1 MNTLDELIRYC
12 NEERHLGALLLTGEW
27 GCGKTYLVDRDL
39 ADALHATHFIV
50 RVSFLGIDSVEALND
65 VVRKQYLM
73 VCTPYLGK
81 MKQRKE
87 NMKNGQYFLGAL
99 AKALEAINPIQ
110 GGIASAFV
118 GVDPLEYIP
127 LEPVVE
133 DFHEKKAKKRVVLV
147 FDDLNRSQLDWGKF
161 VGTINEYCENK
172 GFTTIVIGDMEA
184 IRANPKFDTMLYKTV
199 KEKTIARTVRYLPDF
214 QKVVAKILEESEW
227 PSPDYAEFLAENVQ
241 TITDVFCDDASV
253 ANPTIRK
260 YHNLRSLNCALQD
273 FYRLYE
279 ILTEHQ
285 VPEIS
290 RYLYSFIVYILISR
304 NGLNN
309 GGQPYFDYSEEE
321 IEQLYTGYSPDYL
334 PESVIQWVEDG
345 ILDEDRISA
354 DIGQRIQKDELSAV
368 CTEGAEK

>member
-87 NMKNGQYFLGAL
+87 NMKSGQNFLGAL

-133 DFHEKKAKKRVVLV
+133 DFHEKKSKKESCTGLR
-147 FDDLNRSQLDWGKF
+147 RSEPFPAGLGQVCG
-161 VGTINEYCENK
+161 
-172 GFTTIVIGDMEA
+172 
-184 IRANPKFDTMLYKTV
+184 
-199 KEKTIARTVRYLPDF
+199 
-214 QKVVAKILEESEW
+214 
-227 PSPDYAEFLAENVQ
+227 
-241 TITDVFCDDASV
+241 
-253 ANPTIRK
+253 
-260 YHNLRSLNCALQD
+260 YH
-273 FYRLYE
+273 
-279 ILTEHQ
+279 
-285 VPEIS
+285 
-290 RYLYSFIVYILISR
+290 
-304 NGLNN
+304 
-309 GGQPYFDYSEEE
+309 
-321 IEQLYTGYSPDYL
+321 
-334 PESVIQWVEDG
+334 
-345 ILDEDRISA
+345 
-354 DIGQRIQKDELSAV
+354 QRIL
-368 CTEGAEK
+368 

>member
-81 MKQRKE
+81 MRQRKE
-87 NMKNGQYFLGAL
+87 NMKSGQNFLGAL

-110 GGIASAFV
+110 GGIASVFV
-118 GVDPLEYIP
+118 GVDPLEYVP

-184 IRANPKFDTMLYKTV
+184 IRANQKFDTMLYKTV

-214 QKVVAKILEESEW
+214 QKVVAKILEGSEW
-227 PSPDYAEFLAENVQ
+227 PTPEYAEFLAENVQ

-253 ANPTIRK
+253 RNTKIRK

-304 NGLNN
+304 NRLNN

-334 PESVIQWVEDG
+334 PESVIQWIEDG